1 MARSDHTSV
10 EYSYLLDVFSGCLFN
25 APKLGP
31 GEDVKLEYRF
41 DCPEFQELRER
52 YPIEKAA
59 GKGGDFQ
66 RALRLCRYLA
76 PRLEHK
82 SDYDNH
88 VPCNSLALMDYCFEK
103 SGVGINCLN
112 KAKILAECCLALG
125 IYARRVGGM
134 PCSPYDGDNHVVTE
148 IFDRQS
154 GKWAALDPTYGS
166 SFSDGMRPLDCLELR
181 TAFGEGKPASAVLNR
196 QTPTDIRALQKRNA
210 AVNWYYAKNS
220 HWFFF
225 DTVSAFGV
233 PEDSVRVYVTPEGF
247 DVRRWMVRNMEY
259 RAEKYGEDLR
269 DALTR
274 IRTEDFR
281 LASPAVWDSPA
292 A

>member
-1 MARSDHTSV
+1 MSRSERISV

-25 APKLGP
+25 APELGS

-41 DCPEFQELRER
+41 DCPEFQELRQR

-59 GKGGDFQ
+59 GRGGDFQ

-88 VPCNSLALMDYCFEK
+88 VPCNSLALLDYCFEK

-112 KAKILAECCLALG
+112 KAKVLAECCLALG
-125 IYARRVGGM
+125 IYARRAGGM

-148 IFDRQS
+148 VFDRQS
-154 GKWAALDPTYGS
+154 GKWMALDPTYGS
-166 SFSDGMRPLDCLELR
+166 YFSDGKEPLNCLELR
-181 TAFGEGKPASAVLNR
+181 TAFGEGRPVSAVLNR
-196 QTPTDIRALQKRNA
+196 QTPADIRALQRRNA
-210 AVNWYYAKNS
+210 GINWYYAKNS

-233 PEDSVRVYVTPEGF
+233 PEDSVQVYVTPEGF
-247 DVRRWMVRNMEY
+247 DVRRWMTRNAEY
-259 RAEKYGEDLR
+259 RTEKYGEDIGE
-269 DALTR
+269 ALAR
-274 IRTEDFR
+274 RSAGGVR
-281 LASPAVWDSPA
+281 LASPAVWNSPA